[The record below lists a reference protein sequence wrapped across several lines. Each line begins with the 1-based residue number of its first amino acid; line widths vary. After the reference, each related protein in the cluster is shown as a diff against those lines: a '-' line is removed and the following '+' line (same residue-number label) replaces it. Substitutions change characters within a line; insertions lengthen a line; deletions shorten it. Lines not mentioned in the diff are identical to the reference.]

1 MEESMKGFKSLI
13 TGKWAVKCHLLGWQ
27 QLRLP
32 ALARHKTNPV
42 NRQPC
47 TMEGLT
53 RPDPSPLNYE
63 FWKVVVE
70 GALLFRNAPT
80 GEHQAP
86 WDSSLSLVSQISL
99 TKLGGPQNETKK
111 LLMSERFLSGG

>member
-13 TGKWAVKCHLLGWQ
+13 TGKWAVKCHLLGWH

-42 NRQPC
+42 NRKPC
-47 TMEGLT
+47 TVEGLMG
-53 RPDPSPLNYE
+53 PEPSPLNYE

-70 GALLFRNAPT
+70 GALFFRNAP
-80 GEHQAP
+80 
-86 WDSSLSLVSQISL
+86 LVSIRL
-99 TKLGGPQNETKK
+99 HGIVPYL
-111 LLMSERFLSGG
+111 